1 MLVASDKDSKR
12 VIIGYQPHSKKEN
25 MDIPHK
31 VREGVTNSSVVGSN
45 NHYILKKKESVIEII
60 PKDMSVANVRKAKK
74 SLLIGCQHKIGY
86 SDAVLSI
93 LIDMSENDKLNVTF
107 PAGLE
112 VSVLK
117 LASEETPDIGI
128 YYAVKQLHSEWVNQ
142 FENNLLEVAN
152 IVTYT
157 LEYHNKI

>member
-1 MLVASDKDSKR
+1 MAVSYNPFNKIT
-12 VIIGYQPHSKKEN
+12 VGYQPKDEGSYE
-25 MDIPHK
+25 HK
-31 VREGVTNSSVVGSN
+31 TPKVKEGVNNSSVTGSN
-45 NHYILKKKESVIEII
+45 NYCNLKKKESVIEII
-60 PKDMSVANVRKAKK
+60 PKDMSVANARKAKK

-86 SDAVLSI
+86 SDDVLSI

-117 LASEETPDIGI
+117 LASEETPDVGI

-157 LEYHNKI
+157 LEYHNKL

>member
-1 MLVASDKDSKR
+1 MSVALDKDSRR
-12 VIIGYQPHSKKEN
+12 VVIGYQPYSKKEN

-31 VREGVTNSSVVGSN
+31 VKDTNGSVIGCN

-60 PKDMSVANVRKAKK
+60 PKDMSVANARKAKK

-86 SDAVLSI
+86 SDDVLSI

-117 LASEETPDIGI
+117 LASEGTPDVGI